1 MPDIFDNSVDWAG
14 LEVLSVDQC
23 IERLRSAPIGRLG
36 FLEAGEPVILPV
48 NYAWHERT
56 IVFRTAQGGKLS
68 AAVRARPVCFEV
80 DAWDDASRSGWS
92 VVAKGS
98 AEEVIDEDEVAALN
112 TLGVRPWSRPEL
124 RVHWVRIRVGELTGR
139 ELH

>member
-112 TLGVRPWSRPEL
+112 TLGVRPWSRPAL

>member
-68 AAVRARPVCFEV
+68 AAVRARPEV